1 MKIRLI
7 LRRETWVLTLQAW
20 SILLFLIITL
30 FSLSFANLNSF
41 LSLNSPVPADILVVE
56 GWIPD
61 DAIALSIQEFKK
73 GNYRQIITTGGPVDK
88 GFYLVQYKNFA
99 NLAAATC
106 VKLGIETDK
115 VIPVPSENVIKNRTF
130 ASALALEDYIAQK
143 QLNVKGI
150 NLYSY
155 GPHTRRSWLIFQEVF
170 KGKIPLGAI
179 ASIPTSYDEKNWWKS
194 SEGFRVVIGEA
205 LAYLYVKVINWKA

>member
-7 LRRETWVLTLQAW
+7 LRRETWVLTLQGW
-20 SILLFLIITL
+20 SILLFFIITL

-61 DAIALSIQEFKK
+61 DAIALSITEFKK
-73 GNYRQIITTGGPVDK
+73 GNYHQLITTGGPVDR

-115 VIPVPSENVIKNRTF
+115 VIPIPSENVIKNRTF
-130 ASALALEDYIAQK
+130 ASALALQDYIAQK

-179 ASIPTSYDEKNWWKS
+179 ASIPTSYDQKAWWKS

>member
-7 LRRETWVLTLQAW
+7 LRRETWVLTLHGW
-20 SILLFLIITL
+20 SILLFFIITL
-30 FSLSFANLNSF
+30 FSLSFTNLNSF

-61 DAIALSIQEFKK
+61 DAIVLSIREFKK
-73 GNYRQIITTGGPVDK
+73 GNYRQIITTGGPVDR
-88 GFYLVQYKNFA
+88 GFYLAQYKNFA

-115 VIPVPSENVIKNRTF
+115 VIPVPSDNVIKNRTF
-130 ASALALEDYIAQK
+130 ASALALQDYIAQK

-170 KGKIPLGAI
+170 KAKIPLGAI
-179 ASIPTSYDEKNWWKS
+179 ASIPTSYDQKNWWKS

>member
-7 LRRETWVLTLQAW
+7 LRRETWVLTLHGW
-20 SILLFLIITL
+20 SILLFFIITL
-30 FSLSFANLNSF
+30 FSLSFTNLNSF

-61 DAIALSIQEFKK
+61 DAIVLSIREFKK
-73 GNYRQIITTGGPVDK
+73 GNYRQIITTGGPVDR
-88 GFYLVQYKNFA
+88 GFYLAQYKNFA

-179 ASIPTSYDEKNWWKS
+179 ASIPTSYDQKNWWKS